1 MLEIVSEKAH
11 INLMVPQSHFLC
23 ESKVIKHFYESPH
36 HLIIKQQGNNNTQ
49 ASDEEG
55 KLNVVVV
62 VYVGR
67 L

>member
-11 INLMVPQSHFLC
+11 INFNGPSISFLC

-49 ASDEEG
+49 ESDEEG